1 MSDVF
6 IDLLESYRQIWNNR
20 KLTEH
25 DNSAEQVLKEAI
37 KRELEDANS
46 HPRIRK
52 SWKDKYYSATK
63 RVAESGISNEHK
75 VGLIELHIEIAE
87 QLNKDS
93 MES

>member
-1 MSDVF
+1 MSDAF
-6 IDLLESYRQIWNNR
+6 SNLLESYRQIWKNR

-25 DNSAEQVLKEAI
+25 DTTPEQILKEAI

-63 RVAESGISNEHK
+63 RIAESGISNEHK
-75 VGLIELHIEIAE
+75 VELIALHIEIAE
-87 QLNKDS
+87 QFTDHN
-93 MES
+93 